1 MPSSIRAPSNTVT
14 RPGWSPFAKATG
26 DKART
31 SVAAMTTDTTSV
43 RVRFMTD
50 AILHLW
56 PRTMRLTNLTNRT
69 DDGSVVV
76 MTLNLYEAKTQLS
89 SLVDQAAAGEE
100 IIIAKNGKP
109 MAKLVP
115 FKEKVKRK
123 PGRLK
128 GKIWM
133 SKDFDAP
140 MTNEELAA
148 FEGSANDAELF

>member
-1 MPSSIRAPSNTVT
+1 
-14 RPGWSPFAKATG
+14 
-26 DKART
+26 
-31 SVAAMTTDTTSV
+31 
-43 RVRFMTD
+43 
-50 AILHLW
+50 
-56 PRTMRLTNLTNRT
+56 LTNLTNWV
-69 DDGSVVV
+69 DDGSVVH

-89 SLVDQAAAGEE
+89 ALVDKAAAGEE

-115 FKEKVKRK
+115 IRERVRRK

-140 MTNEELAA
+140 MPEIEAA
-148 FEGSANDAELF
+148 FEDSIIE